1 MEYDSTD
8 PFKIGSMVN
17 TWKQSMENMMSSMPK
32 MWPGFQAA
40 PLTGQEYDQSKSAME
55 AMAAT
60 LKFWQSITS
69 SMSTPETIASLFK
82 GAQTIPDMVGQFS
95 QALSGSFSTFQEK
108 MTQAAARMGE
118 SAEAYDYQKMDESL
132 FQAWGDIYQTEF
144 RKFFQIPQI
153 GIARE
158 YQERVAKMLD
168 RYNLYHAAYAELL
181 RLMSMPFQRT
191 AQVMQEELA
200 ALAEKGE
207 LPEDSSAFYQMWI
220 KTLEG
225 HFMTL
230 FQTPEYIQAMSKTVT
245 AMAEFTQAKDAV
257 IEDLIKDLPIAR
269 QSEVDDLEK
278 EVFDLKKRLSK
289 LEKKIKDL

>member
-1 MEYDSTD
+1 MEYDTKD
-8 PFKIGSMVN
+8 PFGIGSMVN
-17 TWKQSMENMMSSMPK
+17 TWKQSMDSMMSSMPK

-40 PLTGQEYDQSKSAME
+40 PQTGQTHDQNKGTME

-69 SMSTPETIASLFK
+69 AMSTPESIASLFK
-82 GAQTIPDMVGQFS
+82 GAQTMPDMVGQFS

-118 SAEAYDYQKMDESL
+118 SVEAYNFEKLDESL
-132 FQAWGDIYQTEF
+132 FRAWGDIYKTEF
-144 RKFFQIPQI
+144 QKFFQIPQI
-153 GIARE
+153 GISRE
-158 YQERVAKMLD
+158 YQERIAKMLD
-168 RYNLYHAAYAELL
+168 KYNLYQAAYAELL

-191 AQVMQEELA
+191 AQVMQEELT

-230 FQTPEYIQAMSKTVT
+230 FQTPEYIQALSKTVT
-245 AMAEFTQAKDAV
+245 AMAEFTTAKDAV

-269 QSEVDDLEK
+269 QSEIDDLEK
-278 EVFDLKKRLSK
+278 EVFELKKRLSK
-289 LEKKIKDL
+289 LERKVK